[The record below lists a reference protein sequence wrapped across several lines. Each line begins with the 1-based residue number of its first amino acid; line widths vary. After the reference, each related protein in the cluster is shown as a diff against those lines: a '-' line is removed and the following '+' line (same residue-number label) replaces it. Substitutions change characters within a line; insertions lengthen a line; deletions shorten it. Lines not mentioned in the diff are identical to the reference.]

1 MNSWFPGLLGWR
13 GWGRGG
19 WGGGAACKVLL
30 CWETT
35 ATGLLCFGGI
45 ETTVGVQNGEAGAQ
59 TSALQTHGTLPTGR
73 GGGGS
78 VKTQSEVSD

>member
-1 MNSWFPGLLGWR
+1 M
-13 GWGRGG
+13 GG
-19 WGGGAACKVLL
+19 GGGGAASL

-35 ATGLLCFGGI
+35 ATGLFCFGGI
-45 ETTVGVQNGEAGAQ
+45 ETTVGVRNGEAGAQ
-59 TSALQTHGTLPTGR
+59 TSAPPTHGTLPTGR